1 MPTTTRYSLKKGKRR
16 DSYLDL
22 VVAFPLASIK
32 SQAHLDEAQ
41 KVMDRLLAKGKL
53 DDGEELYLD
62 ALSDLVG
69 TYEDEHY
76 PIEPASDADMLRHL
90 IEARGVTQ
98 AQLCRETGVPKSSVS
113 EVLAGKK
120 PFSRQMMRT
129 LAGYFKV
136 DVSVLAA
143 NL

>member
-1 MPTTTRYSLKKGKRR
+1 MPTTTQYSLKKGKRR

-76 PIEPASDADMLRHL
+76 PIEPASDAEMLRHL
-90 IEARGVTQ
+90 IEAKGITQ
-98 AQLCRETGVPKSSVS
+98 AQLCRETSSVS